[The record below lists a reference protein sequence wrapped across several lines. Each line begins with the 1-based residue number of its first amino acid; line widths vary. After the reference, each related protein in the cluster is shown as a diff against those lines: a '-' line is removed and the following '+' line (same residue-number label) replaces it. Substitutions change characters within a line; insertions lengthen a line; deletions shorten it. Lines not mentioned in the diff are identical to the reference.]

1 MAISYKAAAI
11 EDVLK
16 VVEHLKD
23 AKISKPIMTIYE
35 FDKIIALRTQQ
46 IASGAPLFV
55 DVDESN
61 EGNEGNESKAMGN
74 NLNIKSNM
82 ELRQIAL
89 RELIEGRLPFMVERK
104 LPNNKKEYYRLKD
117 LDLVAVKDRIR

>member
-55 DVDESN
+55 DVDESK
-61 EGNEGNESKAMGN
+61 EGNESNAMGN

>member
-1 MAISYKAAAI
+1 MAISYKATVI

-16 VVEHLKD
+16 VIEHLND

-55 DVDESN
+55 DVE
-61 EGNEGNESKAMGN
+61 EGKSVGN
-74 NLNIKSNM
+74 NLHIKSNM

>member
-1 MAISYKAAAI
+1 MAITYKANVV

-16 VVEHLKD
+16 VMEHLND
-23 AKISKPIMTIYE
+23 TKISKPIMTIYE

-55 DVDESN
+55 NDMTTDV
-61 EGNEGNESKAMGN
+61 
-74 NLNIKSNM
+74 KSNM

-89 RELIEGRLPFMVERK
+89 KELTEGRLPFMVERK
-104 LPNNKKEYYRLKD
+104 LPNNKKEYYRVRD
-117 LDLVAVKDRIR
+117 LDLVAVRDRIR

>member
-55 DVDESN
+55 DVE
-61 EGNEGNESKAMGN
+61 EGNESNESNAMGN

>member
-55 DVDESN
+55 DVGAE
-61 EGNEGNESKAMGN
+61 EGNESNKGNAMGN

>member
-1 MAISYKAAAI
+1 MAITYKANVV

-16 VVEHLKD
+16 VMEHLND
-23 AKISKPIMTIYE
+23 TKISKPIMTIYE

-55 DVDESN
+55 NDMTTDV
-61 EGNEGNESKAMGN
+61 
-74 NLNIKSNM
+74 KSNM

-89 RELIEGRLPFMVERK
+89 KELTEGRLPFMVERK
-104 LPNNKKEYYRLKD
+104 LPNNKKAYYRVRD
-117 LDLVAVKDRIR
+117 LDLVAERDRIR

>member
-61 EGNEGNESKAMGN
+61 AMGN

>member
-1 MAISYKAAAI
+1 MAISYKATVI

-16 VVEHLKD
+16 VIEHLND
-23 AKISKPIMTIYE
+23 VKISKPIMTIYE

-55 DVDESN
+55 DAGADAG
-61 EGNEGNESKAMGN
+61 EGKAMGN
-74 NLNIKSNM
+74 NLHIKSNM

-104 LPNNKKEYYRLKD
+104 LPNNKKEYFRLKD

>member
-55 DVDESN
+55 DVE
-61 EGNEGNESKAMGN
+61 EGNESNESKAMGN

>member
-1 MAISYKAAAI
+1 MAISYKATAI

-55 DVDESN
+55 DVGAE
-61 EGNEGNESKAMGN
+61 EGNESNAMGN